1 MINDYYYAQLSRPD
15 WYLVSLDSGS
25 QAVVSGCDL
34 ELLMEVSPVREAVVI
49 PFTEGR
55 LFEENRAR
63 EGLCPRAVE

>member
-1 MINDYYYAQLSRPD
+1 MINDYCTQLSRPD
-15 WYLVSLDSGS
+15 WYLVSLNSGS

-34 ELLMEVSPVREAVVI
+34 ELLTEVYLVREAVVI

-63 EGLCPRAVE
+63 GALCPRAVE